1 MDKKRTYVLELTT
14 REVATLL
21 CALMDYEKGVTAIPE
36 ATAFMDEWKRRQRK
50 NVETINEQLR

>member
-21 CALMDYEKGVTAIPE
+21 CAVMDYEKSVNAIPE
-36 ATAFMDEWKRRQRK
+36 ATAFMEEWKRRQTT
-50 NVETINEQLR
+50 NVETIKEQLR